1 MIVLT
6 HSKMCTLTS
15 AGTAMKPHNCGNPRA
30 TKINKQLIKNTLLTI
45 LAGSAVL
52 MFNG

>member
-1 MIVLT
+1 MMMDMTQAAILM

-30 TKINKQLIKNTLLTI
+30 AKINKD
-45 LAGSAVL
+45 
-52 MFNG
+52 